1 MEVSRL
7 ELEIK
12 DQQKR
17 VNIWLTHAESQ
28 DPAVMES
35 LKPIYQEYKAKK
47 YLVAVFSSGT
57 EDLKSLT
64 CDLLRYNRVRLRELE
79 KQKEKSHDYAR

>member
-7 ELEIK
+7 ELEVK
-12 DQQKR
+12 DKQKR

-28 DPAVMES
+28 DPAFMES
-35 LKPIYQEYKAKK
+35 LKPIYREYKARK
-47 YLVAVFSSGT
+47 YLVAVFASGT
-57 EDLKSLT
+57 ENLKSLT

-79 KQKEKSHDYAR
+79 EKKEKAHEYAR

>member
-1 MEVSRL
+1 M

-12 DQQKR
+12 DKQKR

-28 DPAVMES
+28 DPVFMES
-35 LKPIYQEYKAKK
+35 LKPIYKEYKARK
-47 YLVAVFSSGT
+47 YLVAVFASGT
-57 EDLKSLT
+57 ENLKSLT

-79 KQKEKSHDYAR
+79 KQKEKAHDCAR

>member
-1 MEVSRL
+1 M
-7 ELEIK
+7 ELEVK

-17 VNIWLTHAESQ
+17 VNIWLTRAESQ

-47 YLVAVFSSGT
+47 YLVAVFASGT
-57 EDLKSLT
+57 ENLKSLT
-64 CDLLRYNRVRLRELE
+64 CDLLRYNHVRLCELE
-79 KQKEKSHDYAR
+79 EKKEKAHEYAR

>member
-1 MEVSRL
+1 M

-12 DQQKR
+12 DKQKR

-28 DPAVMES
+28 DPVFMES
-35 LKPIYQEYKAKK
+35 LKPIYKEYKARK
-47 YLVAVFSSGT
+47 YVVAVFASGT
-57 EDLKSLT
+57 ENLKSLT

-79 KQKEKSHDYAR
+79 EKKEKAHEYAR